1 MASERM
7 LMPNWA
13 RVAATV
19 LSDKQIAA
27 SQAMPTAP
35 SAPASGLAY
44 GALPRQKGVDGD
56 ETVGGTVS
64 RKGKF
69 GFTCESCGW
78 VPKKGDQSDWV
89 TTKEFVGDVKSKMFA
104 AHWPERCKKCKSRMK
119 RWTCAARKYDQ
130 LEILRTLEGRH
141 CLRFVTFTKEEW
153 NVKINYRKAGNCHK
167 CCSLKCECSPKS
179 KKSNN
184 CSSKDISGLW
194 NVKVPI
200 GEIGLEALGPSP
212 LTLWDE
218 AEKLKKIA
226 TRQFRNWRNRNK
238 YWISRE
244 AKGQAYYECTMK
256 PVWNGW
262 GWDEVQLHFHIHTVV
277 CSKRIENKDI
287 QVDLDTLEQIPM
299 STTIQREWGGI
310 VDVRACKTWK
320 HKDGAVKTSKRFVMN
335 YLVDYINKSPHWQ
348 SVPFGDW
355 SS

>member
-1 MASERM
+1 MFLHQSITINIMCPTQLRNIPVDFMASERM
-7 LMPNWA
+7 LLPKWA
-13 RVAATV
+13 KVAATV

-27 SQAMPTAP
+27 SQAIPH
-35 SAPASGLAY
+35 SSGLSARASLPSVE
-44 GALPRQKGVDGD
+44 ALPHQITEDGG

-141 CLRFVTFTKEEW
+141 CLRFLTLTREEW
-153 NVKINYRKAGNCHK
+153 NVKV
-167 CCSLKCECSPKS
+167 SLDDLYGANRIRNAVQPVSR
-179 KKSNN
+179 
-184 CSSKDISGLW
+184 
-194 NVKVPI
+194 
-200 GEIGLEALGPSP
+200 
-212 LTLWDE
+212 TLWGE
-218 AEKLKKIA
+218 AEKLKKMA

-355 SS
+355 SN

>member
-1 MASERM
+1 MSPTQLRNIPVGKMTSERM

-13 RVAATV
+13 RTAARV
-19 LSDKQIAA
+19 LSDANMA
-27 SQAMPTAP
+27 STTKSNSTSARADAQPMVIQGDP
-35 SAPASGLAY
+35 SFSSTTIIE
-44 GALPRQKGVDGD
+44 DGR
-56 ETVGGTVS
+56 ETVDGTVS

-78 VPKKGDQSDWV
+78 VPKKGDDPDWV

-104 AHWPERCKKCKSRMK
+104 THWPERCKKCKSRMK

-141 CLRFVTFTKEEW
+141 CLRFLTLTKEEW
-153 NVKINYRKAGNCHK
+153 NVK
-167 CCSLKCECSPKS
+167 
-179 KKSNN
+179 
-184 CSSKDISGLW
+184 
-194 NVKVPI
+194 VPI
-200 GEIGLEALGPSP
+200 CHNRDKTSELKTANVRIPDNKD
-212 LTLWDE
+212 TLLWTT
-218 AEKLKKIA
+218 AELLKKKA

-244 AKGQAYYECTMK
+244 AKGQAYYEITMK

-287 QVDLDTLEQIPM
+287 QIDLDTLNEIPM

-355 SS
+355 SN

>member
-27 SQAMPTAP
+27 SQAIPTEP

-44 GALPRQKGVDGD
+44 GALPRQKRVDGD
-56 ETVGGTVS
+56 ETVDGTVS

-78 VPKKGDQSDWV
+78 VPKKGGDPDWV

-104 AHWPERCKKCKSRMK
+104 AHWPERCKTCKSRMK

-141 CLRFVTFTKEEW
+141 CLRFLTLTRESW
-153 NVKINYRKAGNCHK
+153 NI
-167 CCSLKCECSPKS
+167 
-179 KKSNN
+179 
-184 CSSKDISGLW
+184 
-194 NVKVPI
+194 KVPSYDECKRDI
-200 GEIGLEALGPSP
+200 ENNGCTRNTSNK
-212 LTLWDE
+212 TSSYLWDE
-218 AEKLKKIA
+218 AEILKKMA
-226 TRQFRNWRNRNK
+226 TRQFRNWRTRNN
-238 YWISRE
+238 YWKSRE
-244 AKGQAYYECTMK
+244 AKGQAYYEVTMK

-287 QVDLDTLEQIPM
+287 QIDLDTLNEIPM

-355 SS
+355 SN